1 MAGLSVLAGIV
12 FPLPVGATDEPE
24 SLVEVGSPDELFP
37 DDVEPL
43 GLLCE
48 LLLLAGFVVVAG
60 LLAELLVG
68 FVDDLPD
75 KLADDLAAVLLL
87 AAGFVGITLPTADEL
102 SVPVVVVGSL
112 DSLDELMVGF
122 VAELVV
128 AAGFV
133 VGVFVAVAGL
143 VGCTADG
150 FAAGEVC
157 ELFVGFVVGL
167 FVVPL
172 LPAFALTV
180 GAAGLGTVLLT
191 AAVLLS
197 VTILSCARVPW
208 LLFITIPAVPLGVF
222 ISITL

>member
-1 MAGLSVLAGIV
+1 MLTGIV
-12 FPLPVGATDEPE
+12 FPFPVGATDEPE
-24 SLVEVGSPDELFP
+24 LVFGAVTLP

-43 GLLCE
+43 GVPDTLCE
-48 LLLLAGFVVVAG
+48 LLLLVGFVVVAG
-60 LLAELLVG
+60 LVTPCELFVG
-68 FVDDLPD
+68 FVDGLSD
-75 KLADDLAAVLLL
+75 KLADGLFVALLL
-87 AAGFVGITLPTADEL
+87 CAAGFVGITLPIVDEL
-102 SVPVVVVGSL
+102 PVPVVVVDSFG
-112 DSLDELMVGF
+112 SLDELTVGL

-128 AAGFV
+128 VAGFV
-133 VGVFVAVAGL
+133 VGL

-191 AAVLLS
+191 TAVLLS

>member
-1 MAGLSVLAGIV
+1 MAGLSVLTGIV
-12 FPLPVGATDEPE
+12 FPFPVGATDEPE
-24 SLVEVGSPDELFP
+24 SLVEVGSPNEPFP

-43 GLLCE
+43 GSSCE
-48 LLLLAGFVVVAG
+48 LLLLVGFVVVAG
-60 LLAELLVG
+60 LVVPCELLVG
-68 FVDDLPD
+68 FVDGLPD
-75 KLADDLAAVLLL
+75 KLADGLFVVLLL
-87 AAGFVGITLPTADEL
+87 AAGFVGITLPVVDEL
-102 SVPVVVVGSL
+102 LG
-112 DSLDELMVGF
+112 ELMVGLA
-122 VAELVV
+122 AELVV

-133 VGVFVAVAGL
+133 VGVFVAGL